1 MQGELIIGTKI
12 DDSGFDK
19 DYEKLKNKANNNEIE
34 VSGKTTEQLQRELK
48 SLTQKLDEINEK
60 TETLKDKKIKIDL
73 ELKDTYSKEMEEI
86 AEQYNYATSP
96 NFEFQFSNDPTYNM
110 PTLQKT
116 LDWLDPIYQKKIDD
130 VNRKYQEQINSLNEI
145 NKKIL
150 SNKDA
155 SEEIRKKV
163 EITTKELE
171 KKKFSSILENASDSI
186 KNVGKSVERIIKRIG
201 RWALAIFG
209 IRSAYM
215 AVRNAINVIS
225 QDDEQLKADIDYMK
239 KAFAYVLEPIARKIV
254 EWAKQLMIYLGY
266 IIKAWTGRNIFENA
280 NKSLAGA
287 NKNAKELQ
295 KTTAGFDE
303 MNLLNDESSSDASA
317 GIGGPSF
324 DLSQIQDVPKP
335 WWVEWIA
342 NNKELILTIAG
353 IIGSLFAANK
363 LGKIL
368 EGIGAIMGAPNGTGL
383 LGMLGTLGQ
392 IALIAG
398 GIVITG
404 YIASKFLKDIKNLK
418 KEIAG
423 VNEAARQGVPEYI
436 KQTDDLKQLEND
448 LNVQRTAGYK
458 ILFNT
463 SLMTSKILG
472 LTESYNDTL
481 KTNVG
486 NADKFLQKEMEIYN
500 TGKLQTDEKQ
510 KLLDELA
517 QEKQYIDAV
526 INQLEVQGQDTS
538 ELKRIQENYNQAIA
552 KMVLDLGTKTPQAY
566 DILRQKMESYL
577 NSGMS
582 KTQAV
587 MATMRDLNNMKLNN
601 KSMTIDLN
609 ADTSQAE
616 RSTSNW
622 IYNIKR
628 LINNVLPGVGAGG
641 LAITR
646 MLTQGFA
653 KGGIIYPHV
662 PKLASG
668 GIINMPGRGV
678 PLSGA
683 YGGERGAEGVIPLTD
698 SQQMMLLGEAIG
710 KYITINANIINSMN
724 GRVISRELQRVQ
736 NDSDFAYNR

>member
-1 MQGELIIGTKI
+1 MQGEIIIGTDLKTDKFERKLEKLQAKHKNEEI
-12 DDSGFDK
+12 DLNLKFNE
-19 DYEKLKNKANNNEIE
+19 YEKTANELLEVKKNLNAI
-34 VSGKTTEQLQRELK
+34 
-48 SLTQKLDEINEK
+48 
-60 TETLKDKKIKIDL
+60 KKERD
-73 ELKDTYSKEMEEI
+73 
-86 AEQYNYATSP
+86 
-96 NFEFQFSNDPTYNM
+96 
-110 PTLQKT
+110 
-116 LDWLDPIYQKKIDD
+116 
-130 VNRKYQEQINSLNEI
+130 EI
-145 NKKIL
+145 NKKASATRERYDFL
-150 SNKDA
+150 FKKGQASNITAGEFNELQSLKRPLE
-155 SEEIRKKV
+155 SLEENQGKINAEYDKMVESATKLNERVEKAKAEFDKQKNKV
-163 EITTKELE
+163 EDTRKEIE
-171 KKKFSSILENASDSI
+171 FINVEIAKNKIGDVANKFGNVENISKNLKSSMKGIVNR
-186 KNVGKSVERIIKRIG
+186 VT
-201 RWALAIFG
+201 RWGLAVFG
-209 IRSAYM
+209 IRSIYLGIRQAM
-215 AVRNAINVIS
+215 GTIS
-225 QDDEQLKADIDYMK
+225 QYDQQLATDLQYIKYALAMTIK
-239 KAFAYVLEPIARKIV
+239 PIV
-254 EWAKQLMIYLGY
+254 EWLIKGVYTLMQYINYIWYRWFGKPLFANAGVEQFTKNLG
-266 IIKAWTGRNIFENA
+266 
-280 NKSLAGA
+280 GA
-287 NKNAKELQ
+287 NKAAKELS
-295 KTTAGFDE
+295 KTIAGFDE
-303 MNLLNDESSSDASA
+303 MNLLNDDSSSDASA

-368 EGIGAIMGAPNGTGL
+368 GGIGAIMGAPNGTGL

-436 KQTDDLKQLEND
+436 KQTDDLQQLEKD

-566 DILRQKMESYL
+566 DILRQKMEGYL

-653 KGGIIYPHV
+653 KGGIIYPRV
-662 PKLASG
+662 PRLASG

>member
-1 MQGELIIGTKI
+1 MNGNKIIIETDLTTDKFERKLEKLQAKYKNEEI
-12 DDSGFDK
+12 DLKLKFNE
-19 DYEKLKNKANNNEIE
+19 YEKTANELLETRKNLNAIKKEH
-34 VSGKTTEQLQRELK
+34 
-48 SLTQKLDEINEK
+48 DEINKNAAAARERYDFLFKKGQSSTITAGEFNELQSLKRPLESLEENQGKINAEYDKMVANSSKLNENLEK
-60 TETLKDKKIKIDL
+60 AKAEFEKQKNKVAETR
-73 ELKDTYSKEMEEI
+73 KEIEFINVEI
-86 AEQYNYATSP
+86 AKNKIGDVA
-96 NFEFQFSNDPTYNM
+96 NKFENT
-110 PTLQKT
+110 
-116 LDWLDPIYQKKIDD
+116 
-130 VNRKYQEQINSLNEI
+130 
-145 NKKIL
+145 
-150 SNKDA
+150 
-155 SEEIRKKV
+155 
-163 EITTKELE
+163 
-171 KKKFSSILENASDSI
+171 ENASKRLKNSI
-186 KNVGKSVERIIKRIG
+186 KDIVKHVT
-201 RWALAIFG
+201 RWGLAVFG
-209 IRSAYM
+209 IRSIYFGI
-215 AVRNAINVIS
+215 RQAISTIS
-225 QDDEQLKADIDYMK
+225 QYDQQLATDLQYIKYALAMTIK
-239 KAFAYVLEPIARKIV
+239 PIV
-254 EWAKQLMIYLGY
+254 EWL
-266 IIKAWTGRNIFENA
+266 IKAVYTLMQYINYIWYRWFGHPLFQNA
-280 NKSLAGA
+280 GVEQFTKNLSGA
-287 NKNAKELQ
+287 NKEAKELNR
-295 KTTAGFDE
+295 TLASFDE
-303 MNLLNDESSSDASA
+303 MNVLNDNSSGSASA
-317 GIGGPSF
+317 GVGAPSF

-363 LGKIL
+363 LGEIL
-368 EGIGAIMGAPNGTGL
+368 GGIGAIMGAPNGTGL

-404 YIASKFLKDIKNLK
+404 YIASKFLKDIKKLK
-418 KEIAG
+418 KEIAS

-436 KQTDDLKQLEND
+436 KQTDDLEQLERD

-458 ILFNT
+458 ILFKT
-463 SLMTSKILG
+463 SLMISKNSW
-472 LTESYNDTL
+472 LTKSYNDTL

-526 INQLEVQGQDTS
+526 INQLKVQGQDTS

-566 DILRQKMESYL
+566 DILRQKMEGYL

-601 KSMTIDLN
+601 KSMTIDIN

-616 RSTSNW
+616 RNTNNW

-628 LINNVLPGVGAGG
+628 LINNVLPGVGAAG

-653 KGGIIYPHV
+653 KGGIIYPNV
-662 PKLASG
+662 PRLASG
-668 GIINMPGRGV
+668 GIINMPGKGV
-678 PLSGA
+678 PLASA

-698 SQQMMLLGEAIG
+698 SQQMALMGEAIG
-710 KYITINANIINSMN
+710 RNVVINANIINQMN
-724 GRVISRELQRVQ
+724 GRTISRELHKVSA
-736 NDSDFAYNR
+736 DSDFLYNR